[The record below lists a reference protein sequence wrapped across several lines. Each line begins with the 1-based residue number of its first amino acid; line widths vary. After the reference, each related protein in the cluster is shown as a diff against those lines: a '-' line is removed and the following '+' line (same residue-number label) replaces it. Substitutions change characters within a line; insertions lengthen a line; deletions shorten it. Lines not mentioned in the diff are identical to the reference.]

1 MRSCSSR
8 QIYDTTHIF
17 FSQGHFTSPASFAQ
31 PCHPPPS
38 ILFSI
43 TCPSPQVAHCFTP
56 TSRALPTA
64 HLVQHVWVD
73 GGRLHFTPFLTSFY
87 LWGWATCWDANN
99 LLNNLSAEAGNS
111 RWRTHHL
118 KHSHKKNNYRHTNT
132 VILDVCLS
140 KDLEPYQWL
149 CNVAIWDN
157 GGLISCHFVCA
168 CVCFR
173 YWDVLV
179 HIHGYKRDMCLDIS
193 DKRSVG
199 SLVSGEQRG
208 LEFRLGLS
216 SNSECLEIIAWNN
229 CGKMAEIKYV
239 S

>member
-1 MRSCSSR
+1 MCAVAPAGRFMTR
-8 QIYDTTHIF
+8 PTF
-17 FSQGHFTSPASFAQ
+17 FSHKATSPHLLPSLSLVT
-31 PCHPPPS
+31 PPPS

-157 GGLISCHFVCA
+157 GGLISCHFVCV
-168 CVCFR
+168 CVFS
-173 YWDVLV
+173 VLRRSCSHTWIQKGHV
-179 HIHGYKRDMCLDIS
+179 FIHLWA
-193 DKRSVG
+193 VL
-199 SLVSGEQRG
+199 SLVS
-208 LEFRLGLS
+208 S
-216 SNSECLEIIAWNN
+216 
-229 CGKMAEIKYV
+229 V
-239 S
+239 D